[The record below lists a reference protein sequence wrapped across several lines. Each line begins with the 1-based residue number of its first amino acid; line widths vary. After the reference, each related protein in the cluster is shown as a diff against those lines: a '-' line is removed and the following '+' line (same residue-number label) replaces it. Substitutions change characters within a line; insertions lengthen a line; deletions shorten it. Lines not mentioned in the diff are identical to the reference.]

1 MICWQWHGCCCF
13 CGYFWFLCGG
23 SRCGRHRWIRFGC
36 GQRLY
41 RPIDI
46 RWFSGSCVFNELTY
60 NHYPFVNVWL
70 SCCGRCCCERCDI
83 FTIRFRAGVCGRRR
97 WHFCV
102 LLLLVI
108 RLFIIVN
115 FRAQWKWIG
124 FRIVIDG
131 KWFIAGYFV
140 WWWLHNVHRIGIGI
154 IISHWDYRCGK
165 ERERVRQREA
175 EKRHGI
181 LEKWWKQL
189 VVSHY
194 MMMERAVCL
203 SFFIETRR
211 ERRARWHV
219 FLCVY
224 HNSMWKC
231 LPVNHN
237 HRVILVDTVHSIYQM
252 NWQYYRCHRCPE
264 LL

>member
-1 MICWQWHGCCCF
+1 MICWHWHGSCCF
-13 CGYFWFLCGG
+13 CGYSWFLCCGG
-23 SRCGRHRWIRFGC
+23 RRGRHRWIRFCC

-41 RPIDI
+41 RSIDI

-70 SCCGRCCCERCDI
+70 SCCCRCCCEWCDI
-83 FTIRFRAGVCGRRR
+83 FTIRFWTGICGRRR

-102 LLLLVI
+102 LLLLVVI

-140 WWWLHNVHRIGIGI
+140 RWWLHDDAP
-154 IISHWDYRCGK
+154 HWHWHQNFTLRLWRGS
-165 ERERVRQREA
+165 EREIERDRDRETQSWK
-175 EKRHGI
+175 KRHGI
-181 LEKWWKQL
+181 LEKGWKQL

-194 MMMERAVCL
+194 MMMMRSDAGTCCLFAFFYIVFRKRRSER
-203 SFFIETRR
+203 I
-211 ERRARWHV
+211 ARWHV
-219 FLCVY
+219 LLSVCVCVC
-224 HNSMWKC
+224 W
-231 LPVNHN
+231 
-237 HRVILVDTVHSIYQM
+237 
-252 NWQYYRCHRCPE
+252 
-264 LL
+264 